1 MEVTMGI
8 RKFYENI
15 LGNRSLLC
23 ITILACIVRAFL
35 LPVISGDYIEYL
47 HPWFLELKENNI
59 PLLNCYCDVEKVAEG
74 ELDITLIPFEET
86 NPFVWKKQVD
96 GVWVSAF

>member
-1 MEVTMGI
+1 MGI

-47 HPWFLELKENNI
+47 HPWFLELK
-59 PLLNCYCDVEKVAEG
+59 
-74 ELDITLIPFEET
+74 
-86 NPFVWKKQVD
+86 
-96 GVWVSAF
+96 